1 MRATPLETPSQT
13 SLYFSLQ
20 EFLQTEIAPQA
31 HRLDEETTAL
41 QQALWQLNQ
50 FRLFGLRIP
59 ETYGGLGADLV
70 TFRHIQTLIP
80 RYSGAF
86 AFLQTQHQSAAS
98 LLANSTNTALK
109 QSFLPKMAKGE
120 TLMGVGFS
128 HLRRSN
134 DPPLTAK
141 PVTGGYQL
149 QGKVPWITGYGF
161 FQNFIIGATLPDGE
175 ALYGI
180 MPFHPTQQAQGGNIE
195 FSAPMELAVMTASN
209 TVSATV
215 ENWFLN
221 DSEVVFIKPSDAIHR
236 SDQKNVLHHGF
247 YALGCARAGL
257 DILETAAEKKGLSFL
272 AESYQTLEQEH
283 RSLADAMFLALPPTD
298 TSFEYRLKLRVQ
310 AIHLAQRCA
319 QAAVIASSGAANAKT
334 HPAQRVYREALLFS
348 VSGQTRAVMEA
359 SLNQSDALQQQ

>member
-1 MRATPLETPSQT
+1 
-13 SLYFSLQ
+13 
-20 EFLQTEIAPQA
+20 
-31 HRLDEETTAL
+31 
-41 QQALWQLNQ
+41 
-50 FRLFGLRIP
+50 
-59 ETYGGLGADLV
+59 
-70 TFRHIQTLIP
+70 
-80 RYSGAF
+80 
-86 AFLQTQHQSAAS
+86 
-98 LLANSTNTALK
+98 
-109 QSFLPKMAKGE
+109 
-120 TLMGVGFS
+120 
-128 HLRRSN
+128 
-134 DPPLTAK
+134 
-141 PVTGGYQL
+141 
-149 QGKVPWITGYGF
+149 
-161 FQNFIIGATLPDGE
+161 
-175 ALYGI
+175 
-180 MPFHPTQQAQGGNIE
+180 
-195 FSAPMELAVMTASN
+195 MELAVMTASN